1 MVGLK
6 PAYGGS
12 TPPFLV
18 SLIELEQ
25 MRAPRMCGKEEGS
38 RVVILRW
45 LL

>member
-6 PAYGGS
+6 PIHGGS

-25 MRAPRMCGKEEGS
+25 RQAPQMCGREEGS
-38 RVVILRW
+38 HVVTLH
-45 LL
+45 